1 MFEKYQFKKFI
12 NLSLKD
18 LGFEKPTEIQDLII
32 PLALKNKNIIG
43 KSATGTGK
51 THAFILPIL
60 EKINTEKQEVQAV
73 IISPTR
79 ELASQ
84 IYNDF
89 NHFKQYDENLDM
101 RLFVGG
107 TDRNEEIKRLE
118 KSQPHIVIG
127 TLGKIKDLAVD
138 ENVLKIYTA
147 TTIVIDEA
155 DMVFEETEL
164 ILIDNVFS
172 LFENN
177 IQVLTFSATIPEK
190 IIHFLNKYIKTF
202 ELCDITNKAISKE
215 SIEHVFIPTKN
226 KNKNDLLLKLL
237 KTFTPYLAII
247 FANTRVKVDEI
258 AKFLG
263 ANGFE
268 IAKFTG
274 ELKPRERKQI
284 LKRIKN
290 GEIQYLVASDIVA
303 RGLDIEGVTH
313 IINYE
318 LPDDIE
324 FYIHRTGRTARHDFD
339 GVAIS
344 FYDYDDDNY
353 LNKLES
359 KGLTC
364 KYKAFKDGQLVD
376 TKERNHYRKRQSKI
390 SEMEEYLHKK
400 IPVPKKVKPGYR
412 KKRKEKINKELR
424 KMKRKHIDDLY
435 HRKGN
440 KK

>member
-12 NLSLKD
+12 NLGLKD
-18 LGFEKPTEIQDLII
+18 LGFDKPTEIQDLII

-60 EKINTEKQEVQAV
+60 EKIKTDDQVIQSV
-73 IISPTR
+73 IILPTR
-79 ELASQ
+79 ELATQ
-84 IYNDF
+84 IYNEF
-89 NHFKQYDENLDM
+89 RHFMQYNDNLDI

-127 TLGKIKDLAVD
+127 TLGKIKDLTVD
-138 ENVLKIYTA
+138 TNVLKIYTA
-147 TTIVIDEA
+147 SMVVIDEA
-155 DMVFEETEL
+155 DMVFEETE
-164 ILIDNVFS
+164 IITIDNVFS
-172 LFENN
+172 KFESN
-177 IQVLTFSATIPEK
+177 IQVLIFSATIPEK
-190 IIHFLNKYIKTF
+190 IINFLNKYIK
-202 ELCDITNKAISKE
+202 ELEVCDITNKEISKK

-237 KTFTPYLAII
+237 NTFTPYLAIV
-247 FANTRVKVDEI
+247 FANTRDKVDDI

-263 ANGFE
+263 ANGFK
-268 IAKFTG
+268 IAKLTG
-274 ELKPRERKQI
+274 KLKPRERKRV

-290 GEIQYLVASDIVA
+290 GEVQYLVASDIA
-303 RGLDIEGVTH
+303 SRGLDIEGVTH

-324 FYIHRTGRTARHDFD
+324 FYIHRTGRTARYDFN

-353 LNKLES
+353 LNKLET
-359 KGLTC
+359 KGLHC
-364 KYKAFKDGQLVD
+364 KYKALKDGQLVG

-390 SEMEEYLHKK
+390 SEVEEFLHKK
-400 IPVPKKVKPGYR
+400 IPVPKEVKPGYK
-412 KKRKEKINKELR
+412 KKRKKKINKELR
-424 KMKRKHIDDLY
+424 KIKSKHIDNLY